1 MAIEIKV
8 PDIGAD
14 EVEITEILVKVG
26 DKVEAEQSLITVEGD
41 KASMEVPS
49 PQAGI
54 VKEIKVS
61 VGDKTQ
67 TGALI
72 MIFDSADGAA
82 DAAPAQAEEKKEA
95 APAAAPAAAA
105 AKDVN
110 VPDIGSD
117 EVEVTEILV
126 KVGDKVEAE
135 QSLITVEGDKASMEV
150 PAPFAGTVKEIKVNV
165 GDKVSTGSL
174 IMVFEVAGEAGA
186 AAPAAKQEAAPAA
199 APASAAGVK
208 EVNVPDIGGDEVEVT
223 EVMVKVG
230 DKVAAEQSLIT
241 VEGDKASMEVPAP
254 FAGTVKEIKIN
265 TGDKVS
271 TGSLIMIFEVAGAAP
286 AAAPAQAAAP
296 AAAAPAAAAGVKD
309 VNVPDIG
316 GDEVEVTE
324 VMVKVGDKVAAEQ
337 SLITVEGD
345 KASMEVPAPF
355 AGIVKEIKIST
366 GDKVKTGSLIMV
378 FEVEGAAPAAAPAQ
392 AAAPAP
398 AAAPAQAAKPAA
410 APAAKAEGKSEFAE
424 NDAYVHAT
432 PLIRRLAREFGVN
445 LAKVKGTGRKGRIL
459 REDVQAYVKDAVKRA
474 ESAPAAAAGGGIP
487 GMLPWPKVDFSKFGE
502 VEEVELGRIQKISGA
517 NLSRNWVMIPHVTHF
532 DKTDITDLEA
542 FRKQQNAEAEK
553 RKLDVKFTPVVFI
566 MKAVAAALE
575 QMPRF
580 NSSLSEDG
588 QRLTLKKYI
597 NIGVAVDTPNGLV
610 VPVFKDVNKKSITEL
625 SRELTTISKKAR
637 DGKLTAGEM
646 QGGCFTISSIGGLG
660 TTHFAPIVNAPEVAI
675 LGVSKSAMEPVWNG
689 KEFVPRLML
698 PISLSFDHRVID
710 GADGARFITIIN
722 NTLSDIRRLVM

>member
-49 PQAGI
+49 PQAGV

-61 VGDKTQ
+61 VGDKTE
-67 TGALI
+67 TGKLI

-82 DAAPAQAEEKKEA
+82 AAAPAQEEKKET
-95 APAAAPAAAA
+95 APAAAAPAAA
-105 AKDVN
+105 
-110 VPDIGSD
+110 
-117 EVEVTEILV
+117 
-126 KVGDKVEAE
+126 
-135 QSLITVEGDKASMEV
+135 
-150 PAPFAGTVKEIKVNV
+150 
-165 GDKVSTGSL
+165 
-174 IMVFEVAGEAGA
+174 
-186 AAPAAKQEAAPAA
+186 
-199 APASAAGVK
+199 SAK
-208 EVNVPDIGGDEVEVT
+208 EVHVPDIGGDEVEVT
-223 EVMVKVG
+223 EIMVKVG
-230 DKVAAEQSLIT
+230 DTIAAEQSLIT

-286 AAAPAQAAAP
+286 AAAPAKAEAAP
-296 AAAAPAAAAGVKD
+296 AAAAPAASGSKEVH
-309 VNVPDIG
+309 VPDIG

-324 VMVKVGDKVAAEQ
+324 VMVKVGDKIAAEQ

-355 AGIVKEIKIST
+355 AGTVKEIKIST
-366 GDKVKTGSLIMV
+366 GDKVSTGSLIMV
-378 FEVEGAAPAAAPAQ
+378 FEVEGAAPAAAPA

-445 LAKVKGTGRKGRIL
+445 LAKVKGSGRKGRIL
-459 REDVQAYVKDAVKRA
+459 REDVQAYVKEAVKRA
-474 ESAPAAAAGGGIP
+474 EAAPAATGGGIP

-580 NSSLSEDG
+580 NSSLSEDA

-625 SRELTTISKKAR
+625 SRELTVISKKAR

-689 KEFVPRLML
+689 KEFVPRLMM

-722 NTLSDIRRLVM
+722 NMLSDIRRLVM